1 VTDEGRAAQSELEA
15 LRREVSELRD
25 ELRSQRRLQRLIAES
40 HSARED
46 FMSAQQH
53 DPSDPLQARLA
64 AAESA
69 LRLVQLSRPYRV
81 GQKARRAVDAVK
93 RLGRSVTR
101 AAAAQPR
108 LSDRVEVVREPLR
121 FPLGAGRAIVFFVPW
136 LTYGGG
142 GDQFV
147 RDLAGALV
155 GDGRTVL
162 IVVTQGCPPGMTD
175 ATAAAMEITPYVF
188 DLAASYDSDEWLT
201 VCERM
206 VSCFDRPVII
216 NVGSTWVYRHLRP
229 LRAAAGD
236 GVTVIDQLFNH
247 VGHIA
252 DDVAAGE
259 SVDLTVVAHDG
270 LRRLLVDHYGVRR
283 PVATVHVGLRSLG
296 EPPRRKHPSQLPLI
310 AWLGR
315 LSAEKRALWFVDL
328 ARELDGRAR
337 FILAGTGPELPALVR
352 SARGIESLDVM
363 GFVDDS
369 VAFLDTVDLLVV
381 TSEIEGISV
390 VAMEAIARGV
400 PVVATDVGGMAD
412 LVQQGV
418 NGELVQPDDIS
429 ELVVVVRRLVENPSE
444 LRELQERV
452 RRVGLPERFTLSAMT
467 DRYRSLAA

>member
-1 VTDEGRAAQSELEA
+1 VTDDGRAAESELEA

-40 HSARED
+40 HSARQD
-46 FMSAQQH
+46 FLSSAQQH
-53 DPSDPLQARLA
+53 GSNDLHARLA
-64 AAESA
+64 AAESS
-69 LRLVQLSRPYRV
+69 LRLVQLSRSYRV
-81 GQKARRAVDAVK
+81 GQKARRAIDAVK
-93 RLGRSVTR
+93 RLRRSATR
-101 AAAAQPR
+101 GDAAQRRP
-108 LSDRVEVVREPLR
+108 SDRVHVVREPLR
-121 FPLGAGRAIVFFVPW
+121 LPLGAGRPVVFFVPW

-147 RDLAGALV
+147 RDLAEALV
-155 GDGRTVL
+155 GDGRTVVV
-162 IVVTQGCPPGMTD
+162 VVTQGGPPGMTD
-175 ATAAAMEITPYVF
+175 ATAAALEITPHVL
-188 DLAASYDSDEWLT
+188 DLAASYESDEWLP
-201 VCERM
+201 VCERI
-206 VSCFDRPVII
+206 VSCLDCPVII
-216 NVGSTWVYRHLRP
+216 NVGSTWLYRHLRP

-259 SVDLTVVAHDG
+259 AIDLTVVAHDA
-270 LRRLLVDHYGVRR
+270 LRHLLVEHYGVHR

-296 EPPRRKHPSQLPLI
+296 EPPRRKHQSQVPVI

-315 LSAEKRALWFVDL
+315 LSAEKRALWFVEL

-337 FILAGTGPELPALVR
+337 FALAGAGPELPELVR
-352 SARGIESLDVM
+352 SARGIESLDVL

-369 VAFLDTVDLLVV
+369 VRFLDAADLLVV

-412 LVQQGV
+412 LVQPGV

-429 ELVVVVRRLVENPSE
+429 ELVVVVRRLVENPSA
-444 LRELQERV
+444 LRKLQERV
-452 RRVGLPERFTLSAMT
+452 RRVGLPESFTLSAMT

>member
-1 VTDEGRAAQSELEA
+1 MTDDGRAAESELEA

-46 FMSAQQH
+46 FLSSAQQH
-53 DPSDPLQARLA
+53 GSNDLHARLA
-64 AAESA
+64 AAESS

-81 GQKARRAVDAVK
+81 GQEARRAINALK
-93 RLGRSVTR
+93 RLARR
-101 AAAAQPR
+101 AARGDAAQAR
-108 LSDRVEVVREPLR
+108 LSDRVHVAREPLR
-121 FPLGAGRAIVFFVPW
+121 LRPGAGRPVLFFVPW

-175 ATAAAMEITPYVF
+175 ATAAAMEITPHVF
-188 DLAASYDSDEWLT
+188 DLAASYDPDEWLA
-201 VCERM
+201 VCERI
-206 VSCFDRPVII
+206 VSCLDHPVIV
-216 NVGSTWVYRHLRP
+216 NVGSTWLYRHLRP
-229 LRAAAGD
+229 LRAAAGED
-236 GVTVIDQLFNH
+236 VTVLDQLFNH

-259 SVDLTVVAHDG
+259 AIDLTVVAHDA
-270 LRRLLVDHYGVRR
+270 LRRLLVEHYGVRR
-283 PVATVHVGLRSLG
+283 PVATVHVGLRTLG
-296 EPPRRKHPSQLPLI
+296 EPPGRKHPSQVPVI

-315 LSAEKRALWFVDL
+315 LSAEKRAVWFVEL

-337 FILAGTGPELPALVR
+337 FVLAGTGPELPELVR
-352 SARGIESLDVM
+352 SAQGVASLDVL

-369 VAFLDTVDLLVV
+369 VGFLDGADLLVV

-429 ELVVVVRRLVENPSE
+429 ELVVVVRRLVESPSE
-444 LRELQERV
+444 LRELQDRV
-452 RRVGLPERFTLSAMT
+452 RRVGLPESFTLSAMT
-467 DRYRSLAA
+467 DQYRSLAA

>member
-1 VTDEGRAAQSELEA
+1 VTDDGRAAESELDA

-46 FMSAQQH
+46 FLSAQQH
-53 DPSDPLQARLA
+53 DPTDPFQARLA

-69 LRLVQLSRPYRV
+69 LRLVHLSRVYRA
-81 GQKARRAVDAVK
+81 GQQAQRAINAVK
-93 RLGRSVTR
+93 RLGRSATR
-101 AAAAQPR
+101 RDAAQPPS
-108 LSDRVEVVREPLR
+108 SDRAPALPEVPRGV
-121 FPLGAGRAIVFFVPW
+121 GRPVVFFVPW

-147 RDLAGALV
+147 RDLAAALV

-175 ATAAAMEITPYVF
+175 ATAAAMQITPHVF
-188 DLAASYDSDEWLT
+188 DLAASHDADEWLP
-201 VCERM
+201 VCERV
-206 VSCFDRPVII
+206 VSCLDSPVII
-216 NVGSTWVYRHLRP
+216 NVGSTWLYRHLLP
-229 LRAAAGD
+229 LRAAGGD

-259 SVDLTVVAHDG
+259 AIDVTVVAYDA
-270 LRRLLVDHYGVRR
+270 LRRLLVEHYGVHR
-283 PVATVHVGLRSLG
+283 PVATVHVGLRVLG
-296 EPPRRKHPSQLPLI
+296 EPPGRKRPSQLPVI
-310 AWLGR
+310 AWFGR
-315 LSAEKRALWFVDL
+315 LSAEKRAVWFVEL
-328 ARELDGRAR
+328 ARELNGRAR
-337 FILAGTGPELPALVR
+337 FVLAGAGPELPELLQ
-352 SARGIESLDVM
+352 SARGIASLDVL

-369 VAFLDTVDLLVV
+369 VGFLDAADLLVV

-400 PVVATDVGGMAD
+400 PVVATDVGGMSD
-412 LVQQGV
+412 LVQEGV

-429 ELVVVVRRLVENPSE
+429 ELVIVVRRLVENPSE
-444 LRELQERV
+444 LRELQERA
-452 RRVGLPERFTLSAMT
+452 RRAGLPESFTLSAMT